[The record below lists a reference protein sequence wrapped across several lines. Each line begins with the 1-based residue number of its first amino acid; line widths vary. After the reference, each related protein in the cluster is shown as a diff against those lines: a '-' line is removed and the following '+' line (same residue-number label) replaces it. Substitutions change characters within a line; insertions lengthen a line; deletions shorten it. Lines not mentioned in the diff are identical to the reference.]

1 MQVLFI
7 LWPRSK
13 VPIMVDKTPQSTNFD
28 QESLRLETRPSPI
41 LPMVLAGVL
50 SVVCLTVAIVAS
62 VVEVDQIVVVPGKL
76 VTRRS
81 TQSLSTPEQGV
92 VKQVLVKEGEQV
104 LAGQPLVVLD
114 PQVQRSE
121 VKEITRQLIS
131 EDSRLVSAI
140 AKVRA
145 RIIGLERQEVIDQRL
160 FDTMT
165 NLYKSGAGQMLDV
178 ADKERILE
186 STRRELAE
194 SKKELETLDFESQR
208 TQSQLRADLVTA
220 NSRLNLVTLRAP
232 VSGTVINLR
241 AQTGQVATSDPPLLK
256 LVPNDT
262 LQAQVFAPDK
272 DLAFIRTGQN
282 AEISFSAYDSSMYG
296 TLPASVVTISED
308 ALPPSPEYDYPN
320 FPITLALNKQLLTVK
335 GKKFALQP
343 GMALN
348 AQIKLQKR
356 TLMQL
361 LFSGF
366 NQSLDSVRSLR

>member
-1 MQVLFI
+1 
-7 LWPRSK
+7 
-13 VPIMVDKTPQSTNFD
+13 MVDKSPQSNTFD

-62 VVEVDQIVVVPGKL
+62 VVQVDQIVVVPGKL

-104 LAGQPLVVLD
+104 LAGQALVVLD

-145 RIIGLERQEVIDQRL
+145 RISGLERQEVIDQRL

-178 ADKERILE
+178 ADKERLLE

-262 LQAQVFAPDK
+262 LQAQVFAPNN
-272 DLAFIRTGQN
+272 DLAFIRSGQN

-296 TLPASVVTISED
+296 TLPATVVTISED

-320 FPITLALNKQLLTVK
+320 FPITLALKKQLLTIK

-356 TLMQL
+356 TIMQM
-361 LFSGF
+361 LFSAF
-366 NQSLDSVRSLR
+366 NQSLDSVRSVR